1 MRKPCSCE
9 SRSPEPLT
17 TTLVILGS
25 CFRRSTRTRGGP
37 GPGITDME
45 APSPAPPV
53 VRITAI
59 ATVRGFAVLG
69 ILIMNVVGMAIPSAA
84 YGDPRA
90 YGGSGGA
97 DLIAWLAAFV
107 TADGKLRGLVPML
120 FGASMAIVADRAAAR
135 GGSPGAVHYQGVGW
149 GLGKKG
155 GGHVG
160 TT

>member
-53 VRITAI
+53 ARITAI
-59 ATVRGFAVLG
+59 DTVRGFAVLG
-69 ILIMNVVGMAIPSAA
+69 ILIMNVVGMAMPSAA

-90 YGGSGGA
+90 YGEIG
-97 DLIAWLAAFV
+97 
-107 TADGKLRGLVPML
+107 
-120 FGASMAIVADRAAAR
+120 RAPCR
-135 GGSPGAVHYQGVGW
+135 ERVWCYG
-149 GLGKKG
+149 
-155 GGHVG
+155 
-160 TT
+160 